1 MFDSLIPLFS
11 GYLFFLSTGIFFG
24 FKKPLIFFA
33 FEVIE
38 SISYTSV
45 LQRTFNLNIAI
56 SAAPG
61 DDIQE
66 FELSMIDQGDYAGID
81 AYIRKHGLQ
90 DASLADARRAKKFNV
105 NGLKEEVPA
114 ADGMEQE
121 SELQRAHRELEDQEE
136 EDEEDYHP
144 ESDKESEG
152 SGTSLDDEDSEGE
165 SEEDGEGRN
174 LVEKEL
180 GSEAE
185 GLSEEEL

>member
-1 MFDSLIPLFS
+1 
-11 GYLFFLSTGIFFG
+11 
-24 FKKPLIFFA
+24 
-33 FEVIE
+33 
-38 SISYTSV
+38 
-45 LQRTFNLNIAI
+45 
-56 SAAPG
+56 
-61 DDIQE
+61 
-66 FELSMIDQGDYAGID
+66 MIDQGDYAGID

-105 NGLKEEVPA
+105 NGLKEEVAA

-174 LVEKEL
+174 LVEEEL